1 MKDETVKSYV
11 NTALMYLAGSIH
23 AAALCLT
30 AFFLAYK
37 LHVYFG
43 FPQPSLD
50 GLSLVLVV
58 STFLFKKKIERE
70 LEVSGTSIKDALPKL
85 ATRTVYGVLALAL
98 VLNMDTI
105 VSTMIEFN
113 NWFLYEFNPK

>member
-23 AAALCLT
+23 ASALCF
-30 AFFLAYK
+30 AVFMLAYK

-50 GLSLVLVV
+50 ELSFVLVIC
-58 STFLFKKKIERE
+58 TFLFSKKIERE
-70 LEVSGTSIKDALPKL
+70 LAGSGTSIKDALRKI
-85 ATRTVYGVLALAL
+85 ATRTLYGVLALAL

-105 VSTMIEFN
+105 VNSIIEFTH
-113 NWFLYEFNPK
+113 WFIYEFK